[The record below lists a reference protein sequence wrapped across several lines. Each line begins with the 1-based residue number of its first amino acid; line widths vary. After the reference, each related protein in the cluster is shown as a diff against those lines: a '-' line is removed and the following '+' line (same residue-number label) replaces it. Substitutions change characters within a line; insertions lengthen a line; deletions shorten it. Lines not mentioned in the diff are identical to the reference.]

1 MGAARVLAAH
11 SGPGYLPRMEFGLF
25 VQAHVPKHELD
36 ADPEGAEHQRLMRE
50 LDLAVHCDRN
60 GFKYVWSVE
69 HHFLEEY
76 SHISASEVFLPYVAA
91 RTERI
96 HVGSAIFNITPPV
109 NHPARM
115 AERVAMLDHLSEGRF
130 EFGTGRGSSSTEF
143 KGFGIPDGDTTRAM
157 YDESLAEILRMWRET
172 RYSHEGRFFSMPER
186 NVLPKPFSKPHPP
199 LWVACGSPSTFEK
212 AARLGLGAL
221 CFSLGS
227 PKDFEPLIRVYKD
240 NIRHAEP
247 VGEYV
252 NDNVACVTQLVC
264 QEDPRKA
271 REIMRTTGSG
281 YHTSLVFRYLDTF
294 PRPAGVPEWPKLI
307 PDPTPEQLEERI
319 ATGQRIVGDPDECA
333 RAVQKYADV
342 GCDQII
348 FGILASTQ
356 PQEVARTSV
365 ELFGRE
371 VIPRFD
377 KDPVHSTTRYRE
389 AALSRAVA

>member
-1 MGAARVLAAH
+1 
-11 SGPGYLPRMEFGLF
+11 MEFGLF
-25 VQAHVPKHELD
+25 VQAHVPRHETE
-36 ADPEGAEHQRLMRE
+36 ADPVNAEHDRLMRE
-50 LDLAVHCDRN
+50 LEVAVACDRA
-60 GFKYVWSVE
+60 GWKYVWSVE

-96 HVGSAIFNITPPV
+96 HVGSAIYNITPPV

-143 KGFGIPDGDTTRAM
+143 KGFGIPDGETTRAM
-157 YDESLAEILRMWRET
+157 YDESLREILRMWREN
-172 RYSHEGRFFSMPER
+172 RYSYEGKFFSMPER
-186 NVLPKPFSKPHPP
+186 NVLPKPYSKPHPP

-227 PKDFEPLIRVYKD
+227 PKDFAPLIKIYKD
-240 NIRHAEP
+240 NIKHAEP
-247 VGEYV
+247 VGEFV
-252 NDNVACVTQLVC
+252 NDNVACVTQMVC
-264 QEDPRKA
+264 LEDGKRA
-271 REIMRTTGSG
+271 REVAMNMGSG
-281 YHTSLVFRYLDTF
+281 YHTSLVFKYLDTF

-307 PDPTPEQLEERI
+307 PDPTAQQLEDRI
-319 ATGQRIVGDPDECA
+319 ASGQRIVGDPDECA
-333 RAVQKYADV
+333 RAVQQYADI

-348 FGILASTQ
+348 FGILASTMA
-356 PQEVARTSV
+356 QETALETVR
-365 ELFGRE
+365 LFGAE
-371 VIPRFD
+371 VQPRFD

-389 AALSRAVA
+389 AALAKAGKTRAAS

>member
-1 MGAARVLAAH
+1 
-11 SGPGYLPRMEFGLF
+11 MEFGLF
-25 VQAHVPKHELD
+25 VQAHVPRHEMES
-36 ADPEGAEHQRLMRE
+36 DPEGAEHSRLMRE
-50 LDLAVHCDRN
+50 LDLAIHCDRV
-60 GFKYVWSVE
+60 GFKYAWSVE

-76 SHISASEVFLPYVAA
+76 SHISASEVFLPYIAA

-96 HVGSAIFNITPPV
+96 HVGSAIYNITPPV

-143 KGFGIPDGDTTRAM
+143 KGFGIADGDTTRAM
-157 YDESLAEILRMWRET
+157 YDEALPQILRMWKET
-172 RYSHEGRFFSMPER
+172 RYSFSGKFFSMPER
-186 NVLPKPFSKPHPP
+186 NVLPKPYSKPHPP

-227 PKDFEPLIRVYKD
+227 PKDFEPLIKIYKD

-247 VGEYV
+247 VGDYV

-264 QEDPRKA
+264 AEDGQEA
-271 REIMRTTGSG
+271 RRLACNMGNG

-294 PRPAGVPEWPKLI
+294 PRPAGVPEWPTLI
-307 PDPTPEQLEERI
+307 PEPSLEQLESRI
-319 ATGQRIVGDPDECA
+319 ASGQRIVGDPEQCA
-333 RAVQKYADV
+333 RNVQQYADV

-356 PQEVARTSV
+356 PQETARRSA
-365 ELFGRE
+365 ELFGKH

-377 KDPVHSTTRYRE
+377 KDPVHSTTRYRRGE
-389 AALSRAVA
+389 AIER

>member
-1 MGAARVLAAH
+1 
-11 SGPGYLPRMEFGLF
+11 MEFGLF
-25 VQAHVPKHELD
+25 VQAHVPRHETE
-36 ADPEGAEHQRLMRE
+36 ADPVNAEHDRLMRE
-50 LDLAVHCDRN
+50 LEVAVACDRA
-60 GFKYVWSVE
+60 GWKYVWSVE

-96 HVGSAIFNITPPV
+96 HVGSAIYNITPPV

-143 KGFGIPDGDTTRAM
+143 KGFGIPDGETTRAM
-157 YDESLAEILRMWRET
+157 YDESLREILRMWRET
-172 RYSHEGRFFSMPER
+172 RYSHNGKYFSMPER
-186 NVLPKPFSKPHPP
+186 NVLPKPYTRPHPP

-227 PKDFEPLIRVYKD
+227 PKDFAPLIKIYKD
-240 NIRHAEP
+240 NIKHAEP
-247 VGEYV
+247 VGEFV
-252 NDNVACVTQLVC
+252 NDNVACVTQMVC
-264 QEDPRKA
+264 LEDGKRA
-271 REIMRTTGSG
+271 REVAMNMGSG
-281 YHTSLVFRYLDTF
+281 YHTSLVFKYLDTF

-307 PDPTPEQLEERI
+307 PDPTAQQLEDRI
-319 ATGQRIVGDPDECA
+319 ASGQRIVGDPDECA
-333 RAVQKYADV
+333 RAVQQYADI

-348 FGILASTQ
+348 FGILASTMA
-356 PQEVARTSV
+356 QETALETVR
-365 ELFGRE
+365 LFGAE
-371 VIPRFD
+371 VQPRFD

-389 AALSRAVA
+389 AALAKAGKSRAAS

>member
-1 MGAARVLAAH
+1 
-11 SGPGYLPRMEFGLF
+11 MEFGLF
-25 VQAHVPKHELD
+25 VQAHVPRHEMER
-36 ADPEGAEHQRLMRE
+36 DPEGAEHSRLMRE

-60 GFKYVWSVE
+60 GFKYAWSVE

-91 RTERI
+91 QTKQI

-157 YDESLAEILRMWRET
+157 YDESLREILRMWRET
-172 RYSHEGRFFSMPER
+172 KYSYEGQFFTMPER
-186 NVLPKPFSKPHPP
+186 NVLPKPYSKPHPP

-227 PKDFEPLIRVYKD
+227 PKDFEPLIKIYKD

-247 VGEYV
+247 VGAYV

-264 QEDPRKA
+264 LEDRKQA
-271 REIMRTTGSG
+271 RKEALQMGSG

-294 PRPAGVPEWPKLI
+294 PRPAGVPQWPTLI

-319 ATGQRIVGDPDECA
+319 ASGQRIVGDPDECA
-333 RAVQKYADV
+333 VAVQKYADI

-356 PQEVARTSV
+356 PQQVARRTV

-389 AALSRAVA
+389 AALQKAVA